1 MASIL
6 VRGLDES
13 VKRQLA
19 EQAERHGHSMEA
31 EARDI
36 LTKGVTRPNI
46 GLALIQ
52 AVQEVGG
59 ADDLSVPERDDVAR
73 AGQALT

>member
-13 VKRQLA
+13 VKERLA
-19 EQAERHGHSMEA
+19 SQARLHGRSMEA

-36 LTKGVTRPNI
+36 LTSALQRTNI
-46 GLALIQ
+46 GLALLEAAQ
-52 AVQEVGG
+52 GVGG
-59 ADDLSVPERDDVAR
+59 VHDLVTPERSDLAR
-73 AGQALT
+73 SVTFE